1 MKQLGT
7 KLADRMVLSQAVK
20 GIWPFRLLIGSSESL
35 GLTGLPGV
43 SSLCEF
49 FIKSLHS
56 VLLRIRRNAD
66 TLGSV
71 TNIKTGAES
80 TIFTKARKSYSECI
94 YRTYTILIFTI
105 FNI

>member
-49 FIKSLHS
+49 PL
-56 VLLRIRRNAD
+56 
-66 TLGSV
+66 
-71 TNIKTGAES
+71 
-80 TIFTKARKSYSECI
+80 
-94 YRTYTILIFTI
+94 
-105 FNI
+105 